1 MLNALAATVLVA
13 LVAGC
18 SGAATPPPSPSVSQ
32 AVTSAPRPTATV
44 DPVLASAVADAL
56 ATIDEIDR
64 LYRTLKPSGSAIEV
78 IGEVATKGRSSL
90 AREPARIT
98 TMAPFHV
105 YDLSLQ
111 LFEANAI
118 LQDGSQLVKD
128 HDWLTSSE
136 VRGKIAALVP

>member
-1 MLNALAATVLVA
+1 
-13 LVAGC
+13 
-18 SGAATPPPSPSVSQ
+18 
-32 AVTSAPRPTATV
+32 
-44 DPVLASAVADAL
+44 
-56 ATIDEIDR
+56 
-64 LYRTLKPSGSAIEV
+64 
-78 IGEVATKGRSSL
+78 
-90 AREPARIT
+90 
-98 TMAPFHV
+98 MAPFHV